1 MAIEDDVAA
10 LTTAATDLLEAVTV
24 RKATL
29 DEKVDAATAAAA
41 ATADAVVSTTAN
53 VANATVQ
60 RSLAEAAAVAAQKSA
75 DDAVVVVTGG
85 TGSLAP
91 APGKLPIAK
100 ASGAIDPEWLAGTL
114 IGTPPRSFMGSL
126 TQFAKRRVCR
136 VLHCGTSIAAN
147 SNSATQNF
155 LNSLRE
161 RLGDSGNTTEPLG
174 ALGGSATSP
183 AYLGWDKQPYGGFF
197 FTRIRGKSTSS
208 PLLLKKGLVKR
219 IVLRYSTEVDGGS
232 FDVYVDGVFDRTL
245 NCNGAQSYSN
255 EAVFTWSTP
264 GVHTLELKAPV
275 GGYAYLESIDYCY
288 DAPGIHMFDGAYG
301 GASLRDYLSLRSN
314 TAPQVPGI
322 AIAGNVGLDSLY
334 NNVSDHFK
342 PDAIISTYTVNDAG
356 AGLAVVNSTFKPAL
370 DRLVQTTK
378 NNGVPL
384 VLVVEMGGHYAM
396 PLDPNYASYN
406 AVRDHI
412 ISKSKEAHV
421 TVIDWHGMMGL
432 ATTDTDQLDKVF
444 SRYYS
449 ATAINSAVGSFTGDL
464 IHPND
469 MGYAPLL
476 GRLFSLSGVTPT
488 GRQGAINAEVLQ
500 RARMSSAVPAMT
512 TPPYSESWLS
522 LPGFPVELTNALG
535 EKRLAVMAG
544 VSNHTFSGRPEP
556 LWVMP
561 TELNYGDAFGSPSIN
576 GAIAAAGTT
585 DEYGPYM
592 QMVNYAYY
600 VRLPAEAGGP
610 ALPFTITLILGPGA
624 ATVLVRD
631 SGNTAYLPRR
641 VRGISGIA
649 GGMETILNATD
660 KPQTYHL
667 TMDPAMDKA
676 YLQLTG
682 KVYAVYITPTE
693 FACIPGRAIETARFL
708 KPSLKMVGDLP
719 GDKVIEQQLYVETVN
734 GKAIEKFCI
743 GKGIYKPVSNSWHGL
758 YRLADRTGVSRQ
770 RMVLEGTVT
779 VGAYDDRMGG
789 PLITTTSNP
798 QRFKA
803 PTAFTA
809 ANAGQT
815 HTICGQVSADDA
827 GVAIYLF
834 ASSSNTY
841 LGLRLDGTWVN
852 DGNNG
857 NAAPSLMSVIQD
869 YRGHPV
875 AFTFTLPDAAAFGAV
890 NWSLYVAGRNPTAN
904 WVDDFIV
911 CEGSSATV

>member
-1 MAIEDDVAA
+1 MALEDNVAE
-10 LTTAATDLLEAVTV
+10 LTKATTDLLSAVNV
-24 RKATL
+24 KKATL
-29 DEKVDAATAAAA
+29 EEKVSAAIAAKDSAA
-41 ATADAVVSTTAN
+41 QAVVSTTAN
-53 VANATVQ
+53 AANAAGQ
-60 RSLAEAAAVAAQKSA
+60 RSQAETAAVEAKKSA
-75 DDAVVVVTGG
+75 DDAVAVVTGG

-100 ASGAIDPEWLAGTL
+100 AGGAIDPEWLAGTL
-114 IGTPPRSFMGSL
+114 VGTPPRSFMSGL

-183 AYLGWDKQPYGGFF
+183 AYLGWDKQPFGGFF

-219 IVLRYSTEVDGGS
+219 MVLRYSTEVDGGS

-245 NCNGAQSYSN
+245 NCAGPQSYSN

-264 GVHTLELKAPV
+264 GVHTLELKAPAS
-275 GGYAYLESIDYCY
+275 GYAYVESIDYCY
-288 DAPGIHMFDGAYG
+288 DAPGIHMLDGAYG
-301 GASLRDYLSLRSN
+301 GAALRDYMSLRGN
-314 TAPQVPGI
+314 IAPQVPGI
-322 AIAGNVGLDSLY
+322 AIVGNVGLDSLY
-334 NNVSDHFK
+334 NNVSDNFK
-342 PDAIISTYTVNDAG
+342 PDAIISTYTVNDSG
-356 AGLAVVNSTFKPAL
+356 SGLSAVNSTFKPAL

-378 NNGVPL
+378 NNGIPL
-384 VLVVEMGGHYAM
+384 VLVVEMGGHYSM
-396 PLDPNYASYN
+396 PMDPNYAAYN

-412 ISKSKEAHV
+412 ISKSKEPHV

-432 ATTDTDQLDKVF
+432 ATTDTAELDKVL

-449 ATAINSAVGSFTGDL
+449 ATEINSAAGTFKGDL
-464 IHPND
+464 IHPTD
-469 MGYAPLL
+469 VGYAPLL

-488 GRQGAINAEVLQ
+488 GRQGAINAETLQ
-500 RARMSSAVPAMT
+500 RARLSSAVPAMI
-512 TPPYSESWLS
+512 TPPYSESWLG

-544 VSNHTFSGRPEP
+544 ISNHNFAGRSEP

-561 TELNYGDAFGSPSIN
+561 NELNYGDAFGSPSIN
-576 GAIAAAGTT
+576 GVIAAAGTA

-592 QMVNYAYY
+592 QMANYFYY

-610 ALPFTITLILGPGA
+610 ALPFTITLIVGPGA

-631 SGNTAYLPRR
+631 AGNTAYLPRR
-641 VRGISGIA
+641 VRGVGGIA
-649 GGMETILNATD
+649 GGLETIFNATD

-667 TMDPAMDKA
+667 TMDPAMDKSF
-676 YLQLTG
+676 LQLSG

-719 GDKVIEQQLYVETVN
+719 ATKVIDQQLYVETIN
-734 GKAIEKFCI
+734 GKAVEKTCI

-758 YRLADRTGVSRQ
+758 YRLVDRTAVSRQ

-789 PLITTTSNP
+789 PLITTTGNP

-803 PTAFTA
+803 PNVFTSA
-809 ANAGQT
+809 HAGQT
-815 HTICGQVSADDA
+815 HTVCGQVSTDDA

-834 ASSSNTY
+834 TGSTNTF

-852 DGNNG
+852 DGNSG
-857 NAAPSLMSVIQD
+857 NVAPSLMSVIQD

-875 AFTFTLPDAAAFGAV
+875 AFTFTLPDAVVLGGYS
-890 NWSLYVAGRNPTAN
+890 WSLFVAARNPTAN